1 MPPTLVRPQTFTVFQ
16 QPDSASPAVRFLSEQ
31 NTYLIGVLQGCTN
44 PLPCQLIPV
53 CQLLGARA
61 LPEGRLVVCR
71 KTTYRSHPL
80 FCAVANSFAS
90 FDGPAFCPRCLRRAV
105 ASSHNQS
112 IEVDWETSGAGMGG
126 VFCQGLSTQT

>member
-1 MPPTLVRPQTFTVFQ
+1 MPPTEVRPQTFNSLQ
-16 QPDSASPAVRFLSEQ
+16 SSDSDSPSVRFQTGQ
-31 NTYLIGVLQGCTN
+31 NTLFNLRPSGMYK

-80 FCAVANSFAS
+80 FCAVAKYAN
-90 FDGPAFCPRCLRRAV
+90 FDVRLSVPVVWVGYQPRLLY
-105 ASSHNQS
+105 N
-112 IEVDWETSGAGMGG
+112 I
-126 VFCQGLSTQT
+126 